1 MRKSPEG
8 PAPVVPDTSAPRAG
22 FVKQQR
28 RYELITPLF
37 GGGVQ
42 AGTNDPVTIIR
53 GASIRGQLR
62 FWWRACRGG
71 AFNGNLTDMKARED
85 AIWGAPAS
93 EQGGGPSQVEIAVQ
107 ILDKGE
113 GDCPFEVIQGQ
124 NRPQVRSRRGSVVH
138 PYAAFPLQPSDREV
152 QQGGVGM
159 PTRAVRVGVAFTL
172 NITFPEQERDEVEA
186 ALWAWETFGGIGART
201 RRGFGALRL
210 VSVDENGNTIEV
222 QLPPADPNQV
232 KQWLRENLDD
242 IVVAGDWKDNVPHL
256 HLPHLAVKCKG
267 KPLNVWREL
276 FDKLK
281 RFRQDRFPDRRGGP
295 GRGRSTWCEPSAIR
309 DLTDQSLPAHS
320 NPIPDPLIVK
330 FPRAAFGLPIGF
342 QFKDADRYRPNQ
354 RTADPRKTS
363 LEFESHDR
371 LASPLILKPLA
382 CQDGKAVGIA
392 LVLQGTGLFRE
403 EDGTRV
409 PREQPILK
417 TKERPDAEWTVDVQ
431 LTAAEAHQIP
441 MLNGNP
447 NVLQAFLDY
456 LNRCGV

>member
-1 MRKSPEG
+1 MRKP
-8 PAPVVPDTSAPRAG
+8 PAGTPPNVPDTSAARAG

-71 AFNGNLTDMKARED
+71 AFNGNLANMKARED

-93 EQGGGPSQVEIAVQ
+93 EQGGGPSQVAISVEILNEGKPFRVT
-107 ILDKGE
+107 DNKGDPIDV
-113 GDCPFEVIQGQ
+113 GHF
-124 NRPQVRSRRGSVVH
+124 RS
-138 PYAAFPLQPSDREV
+138 PYSYVAFPLESGQTV
-152 QQGGVGM
+152 QEGVD
-159 PTRAVRVGVAFTL
+159 FTL
-172 NITFPEQERDEVEA
+172 TITYPQSILMPDKTSLSLIEEVEA
-186 ALWAWETFGGIGART
+186 AFWAWETFGGIGART

-210 VSVDENGNTIEV
+210 VSVDENGKTIEV
-222 QLPPADPNQV
+222 QLPPANPNQV

-256 HLPHLAVKCKG
+256 HLPHLAVKGIG
-267 KPLNVWREL
+267 KPLDVWRGL

-281 RFRQDRFPDRRGGP
+281 RFRQDRFPDRKGGS
-295 GRGRSTWCEPSAIR
+295 GRGCSKWPEPSATR
-309 DLTDQSLPAHS
+309 DLTGQSLPAHS
-320 NPIPDPLIVK
+320 NPIPDPLIDK

-342 QFKDADRYRPNQ
+342 QFKDADKYDPNKS
-354 RTADPRKTS
+354 TADPRKTS

-382 CQDGKAVGIA
+382 CKDGKAVGIA

-447 NVLQAFLDY
+447 DVLQAFLDY
-456 LNRCGV
+456 LNQ